1 MMIALTVPEIRRLLL
16 NCVFVS
22 LTNTWKRIQAWS
34 WFRRRRQ
41 WQARVSHYRRR
52 GHTMPTTP
60 PLQY

>member
-16 NCVFVS
+16 ACVLVS
-22 LTNTWKRIQAWS
+22 LTNTWKRIQNWS

-41 WQARVSHYRRR
+41 WQARASHYRRR
-52 GHTMPTTP
+52 GHTMPIKP

>member
-16 NCVFVS
+16 ATILVS
-22 LTNTWKRIQAWS
+22 LTKTWQHIQAWS

-52 GHTMPTTP
+52 GQVP
-60 PLQY
+60 